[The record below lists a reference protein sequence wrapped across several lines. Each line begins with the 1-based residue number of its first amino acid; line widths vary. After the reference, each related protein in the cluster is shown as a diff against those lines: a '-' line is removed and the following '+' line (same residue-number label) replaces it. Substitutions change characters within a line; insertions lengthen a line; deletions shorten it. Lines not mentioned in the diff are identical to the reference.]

1 LLGALASLA
10 LIAAFS
16 LLVGQATL
24 ALCGRREFTW
34 FAGPVGLALLLVT
47 AGVAIRLPGH
57 GTAVA
62 VAVVVLALA
71 AALIVWRR
79 PARGFLAAAPAGLA
93 AGALAALLAAIPFIA
108 AGRVGILGVGLV
120 NDDMASHLL
129 LADWLDTRF
138 SPEPVLIH
146 QGYPVGPHALMAGIS
161 SMFGTDLIDA
171 FAGLVLAIPALTAL
185 VAVETMTGLRTTV
198 RVAAGAL
205 VALPYMA
212 AAYLAQEAFK
222 EPIMALLLLG
232 FALVLP
238 AVRDWRSAIPLG
250 VIAAGSVY
258 AYSFPGLFWL
268 AGTLLLWGGMES
280 LRTRRLPDRRP
291 IAVIVGA
298 GLAILLIATAPDW
311 GRIAGFTHFRAFD
324 PSRANEGGLGNLHG
338 YLSPLE
344 ALGIWP
350 TSEFRLSAGAGS
362 LPAAAFYLGALVA
375 AAALVVALPR
385 WIRRFGWAV
394 PAALGTALVIYAGA
408 RAFGTVYTSGKALAI
423 TAPLVMLVALGGLL
437 EPTRRRLPLVAL
449 ATALAVGAV
458 LSSFLVLRQ
467 APVAPEDHMEEL
479 AQIRPLVEGKKL
491 LFLGRDNFVL
501 YELRGA
507 KPFTHV
513 RNFYDP
519 YFVKPNFDLKNV
531 GSKFDFDAVKA
542 STLARFPY
550 VLTTRAAYASGPP
563 PGYQVA
569 IQTPSYVLWKAGKI
583 DSRRR
588 PIEKDEEP
596 GRAYVCSFAE
606 TIRAHQGQGFIDGS
620 FPTSGGPHVAV
631 FQRPP
636 VVATADGW
644 SSTTIEDG
652 SAASIVLDLS
662 PGHWNL
668 SIQYDSTRPVTVT
681 APGLDAELPGNLD
694 YRGVVPYWPAGAIDV
709 TGKEPVRIGASV
721 EQPPLAGRLMGAS
734 SVAHLGAIAATPVGP
749 NYIAGATSPSPG
761 DGERLTREFESCGG
775 YGDWSDGNLDRRR
788 GP

>member
-16 LLVGQATL
+16 LLVGQAVL
-24 ALCGRREFTW
+24 ALCGRRDFTW
-34 FAGPVGLALLLVT
+34 LAGPVGLALLLVV

-62 VAVVVLALA
+62 VAVVIVAVV

-120 NDDMASHLL
+120 NDDMSSHLL

-146 QGYPVGPHALMAGIS
+146 QGYPVGPHALMAGVS
-161 SMFGTDLIDA
+161 SLFGIDLIDA

-185 VAVETMTGLRTTV
+185 VALEAMARLRTAV
-198 RVAAGAL
+198 RVAAAAL

-222 EPIMALLLLG
+222 EPIMALFLLG
-232 FALVLP
+232 FALLLP
-238 AVRDWRSAIPLG
+238 TLRDWRSAIPLG

-268 AGTLLLWGGMES
+268 AGTVVLWGGMES

-298 GLAILLIATAPDW
+298 GLAVLLIATAPDW
-311 GRIAGFTHFRAFD
+311 GRIVDFTHFRAFD

-362 LPAAAFYLGALVA
+362 LPAAAFYLGALIA

-394 PAALGTALVIYAGA
+394 PAGLGTAVVIYAGA

-449 ATALAVGAV
+449 AAALAAGAA

-501 YELRGA
+501 YELRGS

-531 GSKFDFDAVKA
+531 GSKFDFDAVRA

-563 PGYQVA
+563 PGYQAVLE
-569 IQTPSYVLWKAGKI
+569 TPSYLLWRAEGAE
-583 DSRRR
+583 
-588 PIEKDEEP
+588 IERDPVESNASP
-596 GRAYVCSFAE
+596 GRPLPCRQANPAQQPAAHSGPGFFD
-606 TIRAHQGQGFIDGS
+606 RAL
-620 FPTSGGPHVAV
+620 GGARVAV
-631 FQRPP
+631 FDRAPI
-636 VVATADGW
+636 VGDASGW
-644 SSTTIEDG
+644 SSTTVEDG
-652 SAASIVLDLS
+652 SPVSRTLDL
-662 PGHWNL
+662 PKGKWEI
-668 SIQYDSTRPVTVT
+668 SIQYDATRPVTLS
-681 APGLDAELPGNLD
+681 AAGSRLELPGNLD
-694 YRGVVPYWPAGAIDV
+694 YRGVTPYWPAGQIEVGSGGA
-709 TGKEPVRIGASV
+709 VRMEASV
-721 EQPPLAGRLMGAS
+721 ERLPLAGRLLGAH
-734 SVAHLGAIAATPVGP
+734 SVAHLGAIAATPVGRD
-749 NYIAGATSPSPG
+749 YVSSARSPAPG
-761 DGERLTREFESCGG
+761 TGERIVRGPAACGA
-775 YGDWSDGNLDRRR
+775 YADWSSGGRFSSS

>member
-34 FAGPVGLALLLVT
+34 LAGPVGLALLLVT
-47 AGVAIRLPGH
+47 AGVAVRLPGH

-161 SMFGTDLIDA
+161 AMFGMDLIDA

-185 VAVETMTGLRTTV
+185 VAFEAMAGLRTSV

-232 FALVLP
+232 FALLLP
-238 AVRDWRSAIPLG
+238 AVRDWRSALPLG

-268 AGTLLLWGGMES
+268 AGTLVLWGGMES

-311 GRIAGFTHFRAFD
+311 GRIADFTHFRAFD

-375 AAALVVALPR
+375 AAALVLALPR

-394 PAALGTALVIYAGA
+394 PAALGSALVIYAGA

-423 TAPLVMLVALGGLL
+423 TAPLMMLVALGGLL
-437 EPTRRRLPLVAL
+437 APTRRRLPLVVL
-449 ATALAVGAV
+449 ATALAAGAV

-491 LFLGRDNFVL
+491 LFMGRDNFVL

-563 PGYQVA
+563 PGYEAVKL
-569 IQTPSYVLWKAGKI
+569 TDSYVLWRQEESPVGRQPVEKGAEPSGELHCGGRTEGRQAALMLK
-583 DSRRR
+583 R
-588 PIEKDEEP
+588 PVLAP
-596 GRAYVCSFAE
+596 AS
-606 TIRAHQGQGFIDGS
+606 
-620 FPTSGGPHVAV
+620 
-631 FQRPP
+631 
-636 VVATADGW
+636 GW
-644 SSTTIEDG
+644 SPSTTVEDG
-652 SAASIVLDLS
+652 SPATVKVTLPQGQWDLS
-662 PGHWNL
+662 L
-668 SIQYDSTRPVTVT
+668 QYDATRPIRLVGPRMSAT
-681 APGLDAELPGNLD
+681 LPANLD
-694 YRGVVPYWPAGAIDV
+694 YRGVAPFWPAGRLEVESHAGPSTFTV
-709 TGKEPVRIGASV
+709 TV
-721 EQPPLAGRLMGAS
+721 EQPPLAGRLLGAH
-734 SVAHLGAIAATPVGP
+734 SVAHVGALAATEQGSG
-749 NYIAGATSPSPG
+749 Y
-761 DGERLTREFESCGG
+761 TRPFPHL
-775 YGDWSDGNLDRRR
+775 YRDSDGGLELLPVHPGSGAALLPARFGCGRQADWIAPRPT
-788 GP
+788 GSPK